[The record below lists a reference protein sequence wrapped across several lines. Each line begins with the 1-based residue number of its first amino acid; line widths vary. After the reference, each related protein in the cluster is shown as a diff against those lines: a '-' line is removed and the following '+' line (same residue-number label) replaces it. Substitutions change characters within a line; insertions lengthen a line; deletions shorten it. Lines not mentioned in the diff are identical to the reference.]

1 MVRLV
6 VFDCDGTLVDSQ
18 HVIVATMTRAFAAHD
33 LVPPAAAAV
42 RRVVGLSLAEAIGR
56 LIGDPEAEL
65 RHALARSYRQA
76 FAEIRREPG
85 FSEPMFEGAREVLVE
100 LDRRGHLLAMATGKS
115 MRGARA
121 VLEHH
126 DIAPLFAS
134 VQTADGNPGKP
145 HPGMLL
151 RVMGETG
158 SRPEETVFVGDTT
171 FDVIMG
177 KAAAVRPIGVAS
189 GYHHADE
196 LRLAGAE
203 VVLERFAQLLD
214 HLTGPPR

>member
-18 HVIVATMTRAFAAHD
+18 HVITATLARAFAAHD
-33 LVPPAAAAV
+33 LAPPPAAAV

-56 LIGDPEAEL
+56 LLGDPDASL
-65 RHALARSYRQA
+65 RHALARSYQQA
-76 FAEIRREPG
+76 FARIRSEPG
-85 FSEPMFEGAREVLVE
+85 FSEPLFAGARETLVE

-115 MRGARA
+115 TRGAAR

-126 DIAPLFAS
+126 GIAPLFAS

-145 HPGMLL
+145 HPAMLL
-151 RVMGETG
+151 RVMSETG
-158 SRPEETVFVGDTT
+158 SAPEETVFVGDTT
-171 FDVIMG
+171 FDVLMG
-177 KAAAVRPIGVAS
+177 KAAGVRAIGVAW
-189 GYHHADE
+189 GYHRPDE

-203 VVLERFAQLLD
+203 VVLERFGELLG
-214 HLTGPPR
+214 HVAGPPR